1 MKLKNGCIL
10 FEYSNRNT
18 WQLSFT
24 QFKWLTGSSEESQHS
39 PVWSLDCRLCFQ
51 WNINE
56 VCRSAPHSPLPA
68 QVLPLAALSV
78 WLSVVSRLN
87 YLPSA
92 SIFAYH
98 QTLGLSPCNYLGS
111 VSPWGRISGP
121 GRERMWDKVW
131 LWLGGRHRR
140 PQADPLPLTHRKH
153 LQYHSR
159 RLSGQVE
166 ESIFLEC
173 SKRSGMQVRFVPN
186 YRTQLKWLADRYLDV
201 EIYVHLHHIW
211 VFEGDTRVLISLSVY
226 SDVSSFIG
234 MTQPQLCHA
243 TRLVC
248 KLVCYYI
255 VLLYCV
261 ITRIFLQNNCL

>member
-1 MKLKNGCIL
+1 MK
-10 FEYSNRNT
+10 Y
-18 WQLSFT
+18 
-24 QFKWLTGSSEESQHS
+24 
-39 PVWSLDCRLCFQ
+39 Q
-51 WNINE
+51 WGLQ

-68 QVLPLAALSV
+68 QVLPLDLSV

-92 SIFAYH
+92 SISAYH

-140 PQADPLPLTHRKH
+140 PQAEPLPLNHRKH

-173 SKRSGMQVRFVPN
+173 SKRSKRL
-186 YRTQLKWLADRYLDV
+186 YLKAILEFSFPSPFTLMYH
-201 EIYVHLHHIW
+201 HLLGWHSH
-211 VFEGDTRVLISLSVY
+211 SY
-226 SDVSSFIG
+226 
-234 MTQPQLCHA
+234 A
-243 TRLVC
+243 TRPGW
-248 KLVCYYI
+248 YA
-255 VLLYCV
+255 
-261 ITRIFLQNNCL
+261 N

>member
-1 MKLKNGCIL
+1 M
-10 FEYSNRNT
+10 
-18 WQLSFT
+18 
-24 QFKWLTGSSEESQHS
+24 
-39 PVWSLDCRLCFQ
+39 
-51 WNINE
+51 
-56 VCRSAPHSPLPA
+56 RSAGLPHTLPCLLRSFLCQLCLSGCQWYLA
-68 QVLPLAALSV
+68 LIISHLPLSL
-78 WLSVVSRLN
+78 LITR
-87 YLPSA
+87 P
-92 SIFAYH
+92 
-98 QTLGLSPCNYLGS
+98 GLSPCNYLGS

-201 EIYVHLHHIW
+201 EIYVHLW
-211 VFEGDTRVLISLSVY
+211 CSL
-226 SDVSSFIG
+226 
-234 MTQPQLCHA
+234 
-243 TRLVC
+243 
-248 KLVCYYI
+248 
-255 VLLYCV
+255 
-261 ITRIFLQNNCL
+261 